1 MCRKKKEHVLYFKP
15 YKDTHGINRVITCT
29 VWDTETGDIAR
40 GIAILSLDDEPDD
53 ELGRQL
59 AYNKAARCLAGRSV
73 APITLYKAWEAIQAL
88 DPLEMRDLVNNYG
101 MSSWKGQITP
111 WAYIDGAQD
120 LCDDEYNYF
129 ARKGYVNKR
138 NYCVSVCTPSFECLL
153 KETLQERV

>member
-1 MCRKKKEHVLYFKP
+1 MCHKKKEHVLYFKP
-15 YKDTHGINRVITCT
+15 YKDTHGINRVTTCT

-111 WAYIDGAQD
+111 WAYVDEAHD
-120 LCDDEYNYF
+120 LCDDEYSYF
-129 ARKGYVNKR
+129 VRKGYIYSQ
-138 NYCVSVCTPSFECLL
+138 NYYSHQYVPSFEDLIGIIQ
-153 KETLQERV
+153 QERV